1 MNYKIVADS
10 SSNLFAVEGVDYGY
24 VPLKIICGDK
34 EFFDVP
40 QQDVFEMLE
49 YLKEANIPSTT
60 SCPNAYEWKEAFGEA
75 DGVFAITITGNLSGS
90 CAAANQA
97 KQDYEEEHPGRRVS
111 VLDSLSTGPEPRLII
126 EKLRELMA
134 EGLSF
139 DEIDAQIRAYM
150 QRTHLLF
157 SLESLENL
165 ARNGRV
171 NPAVAKVVGV
181 LGIRVVGKA
190 SDVGTLQQ
198 LHKCRGQKRA
208 VATILQ
214 EMKAHGYV
222 GGKVRIDHCL
232 NLGAAVEMKELILKE
247 FPEADIDIGACTALC
262 SFYAERGG
270 MLVGYES

>member
-10 SSNLFAVEGVDYGY
+10 SSNLFAIEGVDYGY

-34 EFFDVP
+34 EYYDVP
-40 QQDVFEMLE
+40 QQDVFEMLQE
-49 YLKEANIPSTT
+49 LKEANLPSTT
-60 SCPNAYEWKEAFGEA
+60 SCPNAFEWKEAFGEA
-75 DGVFAITITGNLSGS
+75 EGVFAITITSNLSGS

-97 KQDYEEEHPGRRVS
+97 KLDYEEEHPGRRVS
-111 VLDSLSTGPEPRLII
+111 VLDTLSVGPEARLII
-126 EKLRELMA
+126 EKLRELIA
-134 EGLSF
+134 QGLPF
-139 DEIDAQIRAYM
+139 DEVDAQIRTYM
-150 QRTHLLF
+150 QHTHLLF

-181 LGIRVVGKA
+181 LGIRIVGKA

-208 VATILQ
+208 IATVLQ
-214 EMKAHGYV
+214 EMKEHGYC
-222 GGKVRIDHCL
+222 GGKVRIDHAL
-232 NLGAAVEMKELILKE
+232 NLGAAVELKELIVKE
-247 FPEADIDIGACTALC
+247 FPDAAVEIGTCTALC

-270 MLVGYES
+270 MLVGYEG

>member
-10 SSNLFAVEGVDYGY
+10 SANLFAVEGVDYGY
-24 VPLKIICGDK
+24 VPLKIITAEK
-34 EFFDVP
+34 EFYDIP

-49 YLKEANIPSTT
+49 YLKETKQTSST
-60 SCPNAYEWKEAFGEA
+60 SCPNAFEWKEAFGEA
-75 DGVFAITITGNLSGS
+75 EGVFAVTITSNLSGS

-97 KQDYEEEHPGRRVS
+97 KLDYEEEHPDRHVS
-111 VLDSLSTGPEPRLII
+111 VLDTLSVGPEARLII

-139 DEIDAQIRAYM
+139 EEIDAQIRAYM

-171 NPAVAKVVGV
+171 SPAVAKVVGV
-181 LGIRVVGKA
+181 LGIRIVGKA

-208 VATILQ
+208 LATILE

-232 NLGAAVEMKELILKE
+232 NLGAAVEMKELICKE
-247 FPEADIDIGACTALC
+247 FPNADVQIGACTALC
-262 SFYAERGG
+262 SFYAEQGG
-270 MLVGYES
+270 MLLGYES